1 MNPNRMP
8 LRRMALLPVLVIAG
22 AAAPPPPGAKA
33 PSTIDPLARSLEAEV
48 RFLADDLFEGRGLG
62 TRGHELAA
70 KHVAAEFTRM
80 GLQPAGTDG
89 WFQRISFAES
99 RFTSAGETM
108 TFGNGTA
115 SAVWR
120 NGSDMVLASGD
131 RDGAETIT
139 APLVFI
145 GYGIRDKRLGIDD
158 LAGIDLKGKI
168 AVALVGAPPGMNSE
182 IGAHLGRMK
191 GASVLAAGGIGLIQV
206 RSPADAARQPWAKLA
221 ARGRL
226 PRRVLL
232 GPDGAP
238 LGDGAGLAVRA
249 TISES
254 AAAQLF
260 AGAPQSFEAV
270 QAEAAQGPVTGF
282 VLPGT
287 VTIARAQA
295 ATRVTSPNIIG
306 ILPGSKPALAG
317 DLVMLSAHLDHV
329 GMAAEGEGDRIFNGA
344 MDNASGVA
352 VLMDTARALVRARP
366 RRSILFVV
374 TTAEESGLLGAEY
387 FARFPTVA
395 MPRVVSVVNLDMPIL
410 TCDFA
415 DIVPFGADRSTMMTA
430 VAAAAKT
437 EKLAVSPDPQ
447 PAEAIFTRS
456 DHYAL
461 VRAGVPAVF
470 LKTGWRDQRGGTACK
485 VAERTFRVENYHER
499 SDDMAMPWDWAAAAR
514 FTRLTTGIM
523 RRIADAPQPPR
534 WYAGDYFGES
544 FAPAA
549 VKAKR

>member
-1 MNPNRMP
+1 MM
-8 LRRMALLPVLVIAG
+8 LRRIALLPVLLAAG
-22 AAAPPPPGAKA
+22 AAAPPPV
-33 PSTIDPLARSLEAEV
+33 DPLARSLEAEV

-89 WFQRISFAES
+89 WFQRINFAES
-99 RFTSAGETM
+99 RYTSAGETM
-108 TFGNGTA
+108 AFRNGDSGAVWANGT
-115 SAVWR
+115 
-120 NGSDMVLASGD
+120 DMALTSGNN
-131 RDGAETIT
+131 DGAETLT

-145 GYGIRDKRLGIDD
+145 GYGIRDTRLGIDD

-168 AVALVGAPPGMNSE
+168 AVALIGAPPSLNSE
-182 IGAHLGRMK
+182 IAAHAGRMK
-191 GASVLAAGGIGLIQV
+191 GASILAAGGIGLIQV
-206 RSPADAARQPWAKLA
+206 RSLADTARLPWAKLA

-232 GPDGAP
+232 SPDGQP

-249 TISES
+249 TLSE
-254 AAAQLF
+254 AAATQLF
-260 AGAPQSFEAV
+260 AGAAMGFDAV
-270 QAEAAQGPVTGF
+270 RAAAANGPVKGF
-282 VLPGT
+282 ALPGT
-287 VTIARAQA
+287 VTISRAQT
-295 ATRVTSPNIIG
+295 ATRVTSPNIVAV
-306 ILPGSKPALAG
+306 LPGSKPALAG
-317 DLVMLSAHLDHV
+317 EMVMMSAHLDHV
-329 GMAAEGEGDRIFNGA
+329 GMAASGAGDRIFNGA

-352 VLMDTARALVRARP
+352 VLLDTARALVKAKP
-366 RRSILFVV
+366 ARSILLVV

-387 FARFPTVA
+387 FSRFPTVPLA
-395 MPRVVSVVNLDMPIL
+395 RVVSVVNLDMPIL

-430 VAAAAKT
+430 VVAAAKA
-437 EKLAVSPDPQ
+437 EKLSVSPDPQ

-456 DHYAL
+456 DHYPL

-470 LKTGWRDQRGGTACK
+470 LKTGWHDRSGGMACQA
-485 VAERTFRVENYHER
+485 AERLFRVEHYHER
-499 SDDMAMPWDWAAAAR
+499 SDDMTMPWDWAAAAR

-523 RRIADAPQPPR
+523 RRIADAPQRPR

-544 FAPAA
+544 FAPDA

>member
-1 MNPNRMP
+1 MP
-8 LRRMALLPVLVIAG
+8 LRRMALLPILLVAG
-22 AAAPPPPGAKA
+22 AAAPPPV
-33 PSTIDPLARSLEAEV
+33 DPLARSLEAEV
-48 RFLADDLFEGRGLG
+48 RFLSDDLFEGRGLG
-62 TRGHELAA
+62 SRGHELAA

-89 WFQRISFAES
+89 WFQRINFAES
-99 RFTSAGETM
+99 RFTSAGETV
-108 TFGNGTA
+108 TVANGATR
-115 SAVWR
+115 AVWR
-120 NGSDMVLASGD
+120 NGTDMALSSGD
-131 RDGAETIT
+131 QDGAETIT

-168 AVALVGAPPGMNSE
+168 AVALIGAPPSLNSE
-182 IGAHLGRMK
+182 IAAHAGRMK

-206 RSPADAARQPWAKLA
+206 RSLADSARLPWAKLA

-232 GPDGAP
+232 GPDGTP

-249 TISES
+249 TISEN

-260 AGAPQSFEAV
+260 AGAPQEFAAI
-270 QAEAAQGPVTGF
+270 QAAAAKGPVAGF
-282 VLPGT
+282 ALPGT
-287 VTIARAQA
+287 VTIERAQA
-295 ATRVTSPNIIG
+295 ATRVTSPNVIG
-306 ILPGSKPALAG
+306 ILPGSRPALAR
-317 DLVMLSAHLDHV
+317 DMVMLSAHLDHV
-329 GMAAEGEGDRIFNGA
+329 GMGEGTGDRIFNGA

-352 VLMDTARALVRARP
+352 VLLDTARALVKARP
-366 RRSILFVV
+366 ARSILFVV

-430 VAAAAKT
+430 VMAAAKA

-456 DHYAL
+456 DHYQL
-461 VRAGVPAVF
+461 GRAGVPAVF
-470 LKTGWRDQRGGTACK
+470 LKTGWRDQRGGTRCQA
-485 VAERTFRVENYHER
+485 AERTFRVEHYHER
-499 SDDMAMPWDWAAAAR
+499 SDDMTMPWDWAAAAR

-523 RRIADAPQPPR
+523 RRIADAPQQPR

>member
-1 MNPNRMP
+1 MP
-8 LRRMALLPVLVIAG
+8 LRRIALLPLLIIAG
-22 AAAPPPPGAKA
+22 AAAPPPPGAQA
-33 PSTIDPLARSLEAEV
+33 PTRIDPLARSLEAEV
-48 RFLADDLFEGRGLG
+48 RFLSDDLFEGRGLG

-70 KHVAAEFTRM
+70 KHVAAQFTRM

-89 WFQRISFAES
+89 WFQRINFAES
-99 RFTSAGETM
+99 RFTSTGETM
-108 TFGNGTA
+108 TFANGA
-115 SAVWR
+115 NSAVWH
-120 NGSDMVLASGD
+120 NGIDLVLASGD

-145 GYGIRDKRLGIDD
+145 GHGIRDKRLGIDD

-168 AVALVGAPPGMNSE
+168 AVALVGAPPGLNSE
-182 IGAHLGRMK
+182 IAAHLGRMK

-206 RSPADAARQPWAKLA
+206 RSLADVARLPWAKLA

-232 GPDGAP
+232 GPDGTP

-249 TISES
+249 TISEN

-260 AGAPQSFEAV
+260 AGAPQGFEAV
-270 QAEAAQGPVTGF
+270 QAAAVKGPVAGF
-282 VLPGT
+282 ALPGT
-287 VTIARAQA
+287 VTIERAQA

-306 ILPGSKPALAG
+306 VLPGSKPALAG
-317 DLVMLSAHLDHV
+317 EMVMMSAHLDHV
-329 GMAAEGEGDRIFNGA
+329 GMAAEGAGDRIFNGA

-352 VLMDTARALVRARP
+352 VLLDTARALVTAKP
-366 RRSILFVV
+366 GRSILFVV

-387 FARFPTVA
+387 FARFPTVPLA
-395 MPRVVSVVNLDMPIL
+395 RVVSVVNLDMPIL

-415 DIVPFGADRSTMMTA
+415 DIVPFGADRSTMLTA
-430 VAAAAKT
+430 VAAAAKA

-447 PAEAIFTRS
+447 PVEAIFTRS

-470 LKTGWRDQRGGTACK
+470 LKTGWRDQVGGTRCK
-485 VAERTFRVENYHER
+485 AAEQTFRVQHYHER
-499 SDDMAMPWDWAAAAR
+499 SDDMTMPWDWAAAAR

-523 RRIADAPQPPR
+523 RRIANAPQPPR

>member
-1 MNPNRMP
+1 
-8 LRRMALLPVLVIAG
+8 MALLPILLVAG
-22 AAAPPPPGAKA
+22 AAAPPPV
-33 PSTIDPLARSLEAEV
+33 DPLARSLEAEV
-48 RFLADDLFEGRGLG
+48 RFLSDDLFEGRGLG
-62 TRGHELAA
+62 SRGHELAA

-80 GLQPAGTDG
+80 GLQPAGTNG
-89 WFQRISFAES
+89 WFQRINFAES
-99 RFTSAGETM
+99 RFTSTGETM
-108 TFGNGTA
+108 TVANGAT

-120 NGSDMVLASGD
+120 NGTDMALSSGD

-158 LAGIDLKGKI
+158 LVGIDLKGKI
-168 AVALVGAPPGMNSE
+168 AVALIGAPPSLNSE
-182 IGAHLGRMK
+182 IAAHAGRMK

-206 RSPADAARQPWAKLA
+206 RSLADSARLPWAKLA

-232 GPDGAP
+232 GPDGTP

-249 TISES
+249 TISEN

-260 AGAPQSFEAV
+260 AGAPQEFAAI
-270 QAEAAQGPVTGF
+270 QAAAAKGPVAGF
-282 VLPGT
+282 ALPGT
-287 VTIARAQA
+287 VTIERAQA
-295 ATRVTSPNIIG
+295 ATRVTSPNVIG
-306 ILPGSKPALAG
+306 ILPGSRPALAR
-317 DLVMLSAHLDHV
+317 DMVMLSAHLDHV
-329 GMAAEGEGDRIFNGA
+329 GMGEGTGDRIFNGA

-352 VLMDTARALVRARP
+352 VLLDTARALVKARP
-366 RRSILFVV
+366 ARSILFVV

-430 VAAAAKT
+430 VMAAAKA

-456 DHYAL
+456 DHYPL

-470 LKTGWRDQRGGTACK
+470 LKTGWRDQRGGTRCQA
-485 VAERTFRVENYHER
+485 AERTFRVEHYHER
-499 SDDMAMPWDWAAAAR
+499 SDDMTMPWDWAAAAR

-549 VKAKR
+549 VKAKK

>member
-1 MNPNRMP
+1 MM
-8 LRRMALLPVLVIAG
+8 LRRIALLPLLLGAG
-22 AAAPPPPGAKA
+22 AAAPPPV
-33 PSTIDPLARSLEAEV
+33 DPLARSLEAEV

-89 WFQRISFAES
+89 WFQRINFADS
-99 RFTSAGETM
+99 RYTSDRETM
-108 TFGNGTA
+108 AFQNAGTSGLWVNG
-115 SAVWR
+115 V
-120 NGSDMVLASGD
+120 DMVLTSGD
-131 RDGAETIT
+131 RDGAEIIT
-139 APLVFI
+139 APLVFV
-145 GYGIRDKRLGIDD
+145 GYGLRDKRLGIDD

-168 AVALVGAPPGMNSE
+168 AVALVGTPPGMNSE
-182 IGAHLGRMK
+182 IGAHLGRLK

-232 GPDGAP
+232 GPDGSA

-249 TISES
+249 TVSES
-254 AAAQLF
+254 AAVQLF
-260 AGAPQSFEAV
+260 AAAPQNFEAV
-270 QAEAAQGPVTGF
+270 QAAAAKGPVTGF

-287 VTIARAQA
+287 VTISRAQA
-295 ATRVTSPNIIG
+295 ATRVTSPNIIA
-306 ILPGSKPALAG
+306 ILPGSKPALAS
-317 DLVMLSAHLDHV
+317 DMAMLSAHLDHV
-329 GMAAEGEGDRIFNGA
+329 GVAASGEGDRIFNGA

-352 VLMDTARALVRARP
+352 VLLDTARALIKAKP
-366 RRSILFVV
+366 ARSILFVV

-387 FARFPTVA
+387 FSRFPTVPMA
-395 MPRVVSVVNLDMPIL
+395 RIVSEINLDMPIL
-410 TCDFA
+410 TCDFG

-430 VAAAAKT
+430 VAAAAKA
-437 EKLAVSPDPQ
+437 EKLGVSPDPQ

-456 DHYAL
+456 DHYPL

-470 LKTGWRDQRGGTACK
+470 LKTGWHDRSGGMACQA
-485 VAERTFRVENYHER
+485 AERLFRVEHYHER
-499 SDDMAMPWDWAAAAR
+499 SDDMTMPWDWAAAAR

-544 FAPAA
+544 YAPDA

>member
-1 MNPNRMP
+1 MNPTRMP
-8 LRRMALLPVLVIAG
+8 LRRIALLPLLLVAG
-22 AAAPPPPGAKA
+22 AAAPPPV
-33 PSTIDPLARSLEAEV
+33 DPLARSLEAEV
-48 RFLADDLFEGRGLG
+48 RFLSDDLFEGRGLG

-70 KHVAAEFTRM
+70 KHVAAEFTRL
-80 GLQPAGTDG
+80 GLQPKGADG
-89 WFQRISFAES
+89 WFQRINFAES

-108 TFGNGTA
+108 AFRSGDT
-115 SAVWR
+115 SAVWA
-120 NGSDMVLASGD
+120 NGTDMVLSSGS
-131 RDGAETIT
+131 RDGAETLT
-139 APLVFI
+139 APLVFV
-145 GYGIRDKRLGIDD
+145 GFGIRDKRLGIDD
-158 LAGIDLKGKI
+158 LAGVDLTGKI
-168 AVALVGAPPGMNSE
+168 AVALVGTPPGTNSE

-206 RSPADAARQPWAKLA
+206 RSIADAARQPWAKLA

-232 GPDGAP
+232 GPDGQP

-249 TISES
+249 TLSEA

-260 AGAPQSFEAV
+260 AGSPQSFDAV
-270 QAEAAQGPVTGF
+270 RAAAAKGPVPGF
-282 VLPGT
+282 ALPGT
-287 VTIARAQA
+287 VTITRAQQ

-306 ILPGSKPALAG
+306 VLPGSKPALAG
-317 DLVMLSAHLDHV
+317 ELVMLSAHLDHV
-329 GMAAEGEGDRIFNGA
+329 GMAETGEGDRIFNGA

-352 VLMDTARALVRARP
+352 VLMDTARALVKAKP
-366 RRSILFVV
+366 GRSILFVV

-387 FARFPTVA
+387 FSHFPTVPMA
-395 MPRVVSVVNLDMPIL
+395 RVVSVVNLDMPIL

-415 DIVPFGADRSTMMTA
+415 DIVPFGADRSTMMKA
-430 VAAAAKT
+430 VVTAAKA
-437 EKLAVSPDPQ
+437 EKLSVSPDPQ

-470 LKTGWRDQRGGTACK
+470 LKTGWRDRRGGTGCET
-485 VAERTFRVENYHER
+485 AERTFRVDHYHER
-499 SDDMAMPWDWAAAAR
+499 SDDMTMPWDWAAAAR

-544 FAPAA
+544 FAPEA
-549 VKAKR
+549 VKATR